1 MQDFWLLNGFFVML
15 GLVYLVV
22 ALVFILRSRTRNSK
36 IRDRWTALP
45 SRTSR
50 KVIGYNLL
58 VTGLLISCTAGLL
71 LAFGQL
77 INLNL
82 LVAAAI
88 NLTITLIAQRLH
100 LFQNPINDP
109 DFATMPLSNDQS
121 QSVIKTV
128 QSPYDPSDDDQS
140 LDNSL
145 DNVESGLPM
154 GSNSGQIVDNIPDHS
169 AIAATP
175 RRPSVEISPEIYAE
189 LVEISSDPSAAVEE
203 AIRWWLRRRLVDVNT
218 DSNRPSLRSSESWR
232 SQQNKWND

>member
-1 MQDFWLLNGFFVML
+1 MQDFWLLNGFFVVL
-15 GLVYLVV
+15 GLVYLIVS
-22 ALVFILRSRTRNSK
+22 LVFIFRARPRNSK
-36 IRDRWTALP
+36 NRDRWTAIP
-45 SRTSR
+45 SKTS
-50 KVIGYNLL
+50 KKIIGYNLL

-71 LAFGQL
+71 LIFGQL

-109 DFATMPLSNDQS
+109 DFAPMPFSNDQS
-121 QSVIKTV
+121 QPVIEAI
-128 QSPYDPSDDDQS
+128 QAPQNQLDPSPA
-140 LDNSL
+140 NF
-145 DNVESGLPM
+145 ESDLSM
-154 GSNSGQIVDNIPDHS
+154 DSHSGMTIDSSPDHS
-169 AIAATP
+169 AIAP

-203 AIRWWLRRRLVDVNT
+203 AIRWWLRRRLVDIST

>member
-1 MQDFWLLNGFFVML
+1 MQDFWLLNGFFIVL
-15 GLVYLVV
+15 GLVYLIVS
-22 ALVFILRSRTRNSK
+22 LVFIFRSRSRNSRN
-36 IRDRWTALP
+36 RDRSAALP
-45 SRTSR
+45 NRTSK

-71 LAFGQL
+71 LIFGQL

-100 LFQNPINDP
+100 LFQNSVNDP
-109 DFATMPLSNDQS
+109 DVSMQLSNNPS
-121 QSVIKTV
+121 QTIIETIPD
-128 QSPYDPSDDDQS
+128 PYNPTEPSQ
-140 LDNSL
+140 
-145 DNVESGLPM
+145 VESSSPISSDGNNVM
-154 GSNSGQIVDNIPDHS
+154 TSENSASGTDNS
-169 AIAATP
+169 AIATSP

-203 AIRWWLRRRLVDVNT
+203 AIRWWLRRRLVDVST
-218 DSNRPSLRSSESWR
+218 ESNRPSLRSSESWR